1 MTSPGDGPAGPLL
14 PKAPTGI
21 RGLDEI
27 IKGGLPG
34 EGVRADHGRRRA
46 RQDAAGAAVP
56 GRVHDEPAAQ
66 QAELKRIVGREER
79 LAADAQA
86 AWPVMGTQRWQ
97 IPTRMMTEGSDAPDA
112 RGRWQHR

>member
-1 MTSPGDGPAGPLL
+1 MTSPGKGSAGPLL

-27 IKGGLPG
+27 TKGGLPG
-34 EGVRADHGRRRA
+34 GRYTLITGG
-46 RQDAAGAAVP
+46 AGC
-56 GRVHDEPAAQ
+56 GKTLLGLQ
-66 QAELKRIVGREER
+66 FL
-79 LAADAQA
+79 
-86 AWPVMGTQRWQ
+86 RWQ